1 MNIDWDDIETP
12 QAELDSFNE
21 YYRYVERLISEKE
34 GLIYGKFSVSFE
46 YSFSKRK
53 GGINIVTY
61 YKSGTTIAASCGQD
75 DTPRNRS
82 KKSLKSI
89 EVAPYD
95 IWKIRENRNKLL
107 EQLGI

>member
-21 YYRYVERLISEKE
+21 YYRYVESLIAEKE

-61 YKSGTTIAASCGQD
+61 YKSGTKG
-75 DTPRNRS
+75 NRS